1 MGGGGGADHDS
12 RGKIKAFQFH
22 VEINKIHVSR
32 GIKLFNFSHFIYKL
46 NVAKIMSTYVREE
59 LPTPL
64 QSIFRFD
71 RNTHAYN
78 TRLHDN
84 KYRIESKR
92 WRTIVASQ
100 SILYQG
106 PKIWNDIPLK
116 YYLKKNDHDAG
127 YVVSVS
133 CFTTRLVKYLCSSY
147 DT

>member
-1 MGGGGGADHDS
+1 M
-12 RGKIKAFQFH
+12 
-22 VEINKIHVSR
+22 
-32 GIKLFNFSHFIYKL
+32 L
-46 NVAKIMSTYVREE
+46 TYVREE

-71 RNTHAYN
+71 RNTHAYY

-133 CFTTRLVKYLCSSY
+133 CFTTRLVKYLYSSY

>member
-1 MGGGGGADHDS
+1 M
-12 RGKIKAFQFH
+12 
-22 VEINKIHVSR
+22 
-32 GIKLFNFSHFIYKL
+32 L
-46 NVAKIMSTYVREE
+46 TYLREE

-127 YVVSVS
+127 HVVSVS

>member
-1 MGGGGGADHDS
+1 M
-12 RGKIKAFQFH
+12 
-22 VEINKIHVSR
+22 
-32 GIKLFNFSHFIYKL
+32 L
-46 NVAKIMSTYVREE
+46 TYVREE

-71 RNTHAYN
+71 RNTHGYN

-84 KYRIESKR
+84 KYRLESKR

-116 YYLKKNDHDAG
+116 YYLKKMTMMQ
-127 YVVSVS
+127 VM
-133 CFTTRLVKYLCSSY
+133 
-147 DT
+147 